1 MSTFRLKLVLTTFV
15 LLLLLGLAGLT
26 FALVSRIFDSLT
38 PAVARDLS
46 WKAQRGAAELVQ
58 STELG
63 VLLADGKDVKKA
75 FGSYLSDPDI
85 ETIVVTNADNS
96 ILALHGQAPKKVR
109 DLFVGE
115 PGAVRETPTRYISW
129 TKTVIEGA
137 HVGNVGVVV
146 SKARLAAGAELRR
159 NILAVTGVGALLA
172 FLLCVLFVNSY
183 VGPLIR
189 VTRAAFDTLEKRT
202 IEALEAARLKSE
214 FLANTSHEI
223 RTPMNG
229 IIAMTD
235 MLATTEL
242 SSRQARY
249 LSTVRASARSLL
261 NLLNDVLDFSKVEAG
276 KLSLVSSEF
285 SVRSL
290 SEEITELFAVQARD
304 KELKLSC
311 RVESDVPELVHSDR
325 ERIRQVL
332 GNIVGNAVKFTND
345 GQILINVK
353 VQERHAGEVVLHFSV
368 EDTGVGVAAEDHEKL
383 FDAFTQVDGSAT
395 RRFGGT
401 GLGLAISRRLV
412 RLLGGEIGIESELG
426 QGSTFWFTIHAK
438 IHAKSSL
445 PPKLFA
451 GARSLVVVEDATDQ
465 SILSE
470 HLDGWGL
477 VVKQFSSPRSALE
490 YVEQDVENGFDM
502 MIVDREQEGLPA
514 HALATTLRSDKRFR
528 RAPMILLTSVGCTES
543 PEERSVF
550 DAILTRPLRH
560 DLLKDMLLEL
570 LGDPQSGGPRTRA
583 AKFAGR
589 PRLLVVED
597 NLINQEVILELLAE
611 LGCDA
616 DVAQDGAIALEALER
631 GDYPLVLMDCQ
642 MPNMDGYE
650 ATRRIRQLD
659 GPKKR
664 VRILGVS
671 AHAVAADRARALA
684 AGMNDYLT
692 KPVDIGELAE
702 KLRRWLPQ
710 RYVAKLSNPPP
721 ERPSA
726 PPLEHGTAR
735 SAKVMNLFLQL
746 VPNQMH
752 DIDASIQAGD
762 AESLRQHA
770 HKLKGSCTAIGAR
783 PMAELCARLEPF
795 PTDATS
801 LYRDL
806 ERMFERVRSALN
818 RELREVGRDVE
829 A

>member
-1 MSTFRLKLVLTTFV
+1 M
-15 LLLLLGLAGLT
+15 LLLLGLSGLT

-63 VLLADGKDVKKA
+63 VLLADSKEVKKA
-75 FGSYLSDPDI
+75 FGSYRSDPDI
-85 ETIVVTNADNS
+85 ETIVVTDAQGS
-96 ILALHGQAPKKVR
+96 ILALHGQSPKQLR
-109 DLFVGE
+109 DLFVGRS
-115 PGAVRETPTRYISW
+115 GGVRETRSRYVSW
-129 TKTVIEGA
+129 SKMVIEGA

-146 SKARLAAGAELRR
+146 SKARLQAGAELRR
-159 NILAVTGVGALLA
+159 NILAVTAVGALLA

-242 SSRQARY
+242 SPRQSRY
-249 LSTVRASARSLL
+249 LSTVRASARALL

-276 KLSLVSSEF
+276 KLSLVESEF

-290 SEEITELFAVQARD
+290 SEEVAELFSVQAREKD
-304 KELKLSC
+304 LRLAC
-311 RVESDVPELVHSDR
+311 RVESEVPELVHSDR

-332 GNIVGNAVKFTND
+332 GNIVGNAVKFTNE
-345 GQILINVK
+345 GQILVDVK
-353 VQERHAGEVVLHFSV
+353 VQEKQGNEIVLHFSV
-368 EDTGVGVAAEDHEKL
+368 EDTGVGVASEDHEKL

-426 QGSTFWFTIHAK
+426 QGSTFWFTIRAK
-438 IHAKSSL
+438 IREDSSL

-451 GARSLVVVEDATDQ
+451 GSRSLVVVRDATDQ
-465 SILSE
+465 SILAE
-470 HLDGWGL
+470 HLDAWGL
-477 VVKQFSSPRSALE
+477 VVKQFSSAKGALE
-490 YVEQDVENGFDM
+490 YVEQEEKSSFDM
-502 MIVDREQEGLPA
+502 LIVDREQGELPA
-514 HALATTLRSDKRFR
+514 HALASTLRDDPRFR
-528 RAPMILLTSVGCTES
+528 RTPMILLTSVGACES

-550 DAILTRPLRH
+550 NAILTRPLRH
-560 DLLKDMLLEL
+560 DLLRDTLLEL
-570 LGDPQSGGPRTRA
+570 VGDSQPGSPRARA
-583 AKFAGR
+583 AKFSGR

-597 NLINQEVILELLAE
+597 NLINQEVIQELLGE
-611 LGCDA
+611 LGCNA
-616 DVAQDGAIALEALER
+616 DVAQDGVAALNALER
-631 GDYPLVLMDCQ
+631 SDYPLILMDCQ

-650 ATRRIRQLD
+650 ATRRIRRLD
-659 GPKKR
+659 GPKQR

-671 AHAVAADRARALA
+671 AHAVAADRAKALA

-692 KPVDIGELAE
+692 KPVDISELAE

-710 RYVAKLSNPPP
+710 RFVSKLSNTPP
-721 ERPSA
+721 ERAST
-726 PPLEHGTAR
+726 PPLTHGTAR

-746 VPNQMH
+746 VPNQLD
-752 DIDASIQAGD
+752 DIDASIQSGD
-762 AESLRQHA
+762 ADSLRKHA
-770 HKLKGSCTAIGAR
+770 HKLKGSCTAIGAA

-795 PTDATS
+795 PRDATS

-806 ERMFERVRSALN
+806 QRMFERVRSAITA
-818 RELREVGRDVE
+818 ELREVARDVE